1 MKVIDEGYDNYIE
14 LSDWSF
20 RDTPEKTSF
29 NTSMGNFGADW
40 TSLKYQF
47 GSDLNSI
54 RDATCGKKSRMKN
67 ASNYRTKKRRN
78 RITWVLDPSTEWSS
92 KSKCQIQL
100 LSIVCGKD
108 ADDQNVYKLNE
119 LADMFEGIA
128 LNIKK
133 QYNKELKPHLVHQ

>member
-1 MKVIDEGYDNYIE
+1 M
-14 LSDWSF
+14 
-20 RDTPEKTSF
+20 
-29 NTSMGNFGADW
+29 
-40 TSLKYQF
+40 
-47 GSDLNSI
+47 
-54 RDATCGKKSRMKN
+54 
-67 ASNYRTKKRRN
+67 
-78 RITWVLDPSTEWSS
+78 LDPSTEWSS